1 MRDNNTD
8 EFNINEFT
16 ENDKKYMRIAISLAR
31 KAKGYTSPNP
41 VVGAVIVKDG
51 IVISKGYHKKAGRAH
66 AEIEAINACSDKT
79 MLKGSV
85 MYVTLEPCSI
95 YGKVPPCVD
104 TIIKH
109 QFAEIVIGSTDFN
122 PRINGNGIKALK
134 EAGIKV
140 RVGLFRKEII
150 RQNEIFFKHITTMSP
165 FVCCKIASSI
175 DGKIAARS
183 SDSKWITSGQ
193 SRKIVQKIRKEYDC
207 IMTGIN
213 TVLIDDPL
221 LYPRNT
227 SKKFLI
233 NSNILGNEQ
242 NYDLTM
248 LPNIRKGK
256 QFYRVV
262 LDSGL
267 KLPLDSNIVRTA
279 NLVKTIIFV
288 SNKISKDDFDHKTG
302 YLSQKN
308 IDFVKVSS
316 YQPENKKASLLNLKE
331 ILKKLYSD
339 YGITS
344 VLLESGPVL
353 VTEFLKNN
361 LIDKFIFFLAPKIIG
376 GDSNFN
382 MFSSLNINKANDAL
396 RIKFETV
403 KKIIASG
410 GGSVDNDLII
420 TAYPLTNVSA
430 NND

>member
-1 MRDNNTD
+1 MRDNNTN
-8 EFNINEFT
+8 ELNTNEFT
-16 ENDKKYMRIAISLAR
+16 EIDKKYMRAAINLAQ

-51 IVISKGYHKKAGRAH
+51 IIISKGYHKKAGCAH

-79 MLKGSV
+79 ALKGSV

-134 EAGIKV
+134 KAGIKV
-140 RVGLFRKEII
+140 RVGLFREEIK
-150 RQNEIFFKHITTMSP
+150 RQNEIFFKHITTTSP

-175 DGKIAARS
+175 DGKIAAKS
-183 SDSKWITSGQ
+183 SDSKWITSVQ
-193 SRKIVQKIRKEYDC
+193 SRQIVQRIRKEYDC

-213 TVLIDDPL
+213 TVLVDDPL
-221 LYPRNT
+221 LYPRKT
-227 SKKFLI
+227 SEKFLI
-233 NSNILGNEQ
+233 NSNIPDSEQ
-242 NYDLTM
+242 NYDLAL
-248 LPNIRKGK
+248 LPDIRKDK

-279 NLVKTIIFV
+279 NLIKTIIFI
-288 SNKISKDDFDHKTG
+288 SNKILKDDYNKKAG
-302 YLSQKN
+302 YLSKKN
-308 IDFVKVSS
+308 IELVKVSS
-316 YQPENKKASLLNLKE
+316 YQSESSKTSLLDLKE

-344 VLLESGPVL
+344 VFLESGPAL

-396 RIKFETV
+396 KIKFETV
-403 KKIIASG
+403 KKITASG
-410 GGSVDNDLII
+410 GGSMDNDLIV
-420 TAYPLTNVSA
+420 TAYPFSK
-430 NND
+430 